1 MTDTR
6 RTPTN
11 DLRKLWASFLS
22 IQFIKQIGI
31 SVIDRVAVRQ
41 LFRNNAE
48 EKPLSFEFIR
58 IEILFFALM
67 EDFFDG

>member
-1 MTDTR
+1 MRDTR

-11 DLRKLWASFLS
+11 DLRKLWASFLN

-48 EKPLSFEFIR
+48 EKPRSFEFIR
-58 IEILFFALM
+58 IDVLFFALI
-67 EDFFDG
+67 EGFFDG

>member
-1 MTDTR
+1 MKDTR

-22 IQFIKQIGI
+22 IQFIKQMGI
-31 SVIDRVAVRQ
+31 SVICRVAVRQ

-48 EKPLSFEFIR
+48 EKPRSFEFIR
-58 IEILFFALM
+58 IDALFFALI
-67 EDFFDG
+67 EGFSGG

>member
-6 RTPTN
+6 RAPTN

-31 SVIDRVAVRQ
+31 SVIDRVAVRE

-48 EKPLSFEFIR
+48 EKPRSFEFIR
-58 IEILFFALM
+58 IGILFFALI
-67 EDFFDG
+67 EDFSDG